1 MYGKKL
7 ASYYDSIYSG
17 KDYKKEVDFL
27 KTLLPDD
34 FKFQKV
40 LDVGCGTGEH
50 LRSFLDLGEKIELVG
65 VDRSPYMI
73 EEAKGKK
80 ELENI
85 TFISADASQ
94 VPCQGFDLITSMFNV
109 VNHIETL
116 DELNKFFKT
125 IREKIKKNHFFIFD
139 SWNGI
144 AATRSLPMY
153 NKRVIK
159 NTPIGTIKVEHHPK
173 IDLMNSTVKMI
184 NNVDVLNDKGYIID
198 NIEYELTHVLWT
210 PKVLK
215 DLLKMNGFEIKGIY
229 GGGYEKKAKAQYE
242 DYKIIFLCKAV

>member
-7 ASYYDSIYSG
+7 ALYYDSMYSE
-17 KDYKKEVDFL
+17 KDYKKEVNFL
-27 KTLLPDD
+27 KTLLPNN
-34 FKFQKV
+34 FTFRKV

-50 LRSFLDLGEKIELVG
+50 LRSFLDLGEKAELVG

-73 EEAKGKK
+73 EVAKGKK
-80 ELENI
+80 DLENI
-85 TFISADASQ
+85 TFINADTSEIPQ
-94 VPCQGFDLITSMFNV
+94 YGFDLVTSMFNV

-116 DELNKFFKT
+116 DELSKFFKT

-139 SWNGI
+139 SWNGV

-153 NKRVIK
+153 NKRVIQ
-159 NTPIGTIKVEHHPK
+159 NTPVGTIKVEYQPE

-184 NNVDVLNDKGYIID
+184 NNVDILNNKGYIID
-198 NIEYELTHVLWT
+198 NIEYELVHILWT
-210 PKVLK
+210 PKILK
-215 DLLKMNGFEIKGIY
+215 DLLKMNGFEVSGVY
-229 GGGYEKKAKAQYE
+229 RGGYEETVDAQDE